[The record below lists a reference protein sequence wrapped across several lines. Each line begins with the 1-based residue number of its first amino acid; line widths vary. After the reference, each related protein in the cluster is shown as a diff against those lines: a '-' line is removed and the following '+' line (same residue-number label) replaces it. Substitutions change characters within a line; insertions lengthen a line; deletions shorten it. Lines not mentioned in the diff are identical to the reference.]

1 LYNPIFKKIEYY
13 LYNYDRIEIKIENL
27 KANMQDCEYNQN
39 YTRWIKNKSSSL
51 EDLVIRNVNLERKIL
66 KIKKW
71 KNLIAEI
78 LQEYKLNDI
87 IKYKFIDYKYLKKY
101 DMNKIK
107 EKLNMNFKEQKNI
120 QANILQYIFAVA
132 IKKELLKEV
141 K

>member
-1 LYNPIFKKIEYY
+1 MYNSIFKKIEYY

-120 QANILQYIFAVA
+120 QANILQYIFSVA

>member
-1 LYNPIFKKIEYY
+1 VFIF
-13 LYNYDRIEIKIENL
+13 RIPNL
-27 KANMQDCEYNQN
+27 NE
-39 YTRWIKNKSSSL
+39 
-51 EDLVIRNVNLERKIL
+51 
-66 KIKKW
+66 
-71 KNLIAEI
+71 
-78 LQEYKLNDI
+78 I